1 MAQDKYTNINQD
13 TANFENLT
21 KFDSFFINRYADGFV
36 TGYSFVFVTKPS
48 LFVYPYKPPVTERKL
63 MLAYEN
69 MTKDQTFSQF
79 LAEDSLNRNDR
90 IIAEQL
96 SFYEG
101 IFPSNYTR
109 QNFLPMFTNKSKA
122 FSTVDVVMEQQEFF
136 PTKQGFRMA
145 LPTYKTQSEATST
158 LAIPMNETP
167 NLDITKT
174 MSFWVNY
181 ISNVTDGTFH
191 ANPDMVKNG
200 VIDYMSSIYYF
211 VLEPDGR
218 TLKYWAKYTG
228 CWPNQ
233 IPYSQMSYRRGE
245 GTLVEIEANF
255 VYTSKEEM
263 NVAILE
269 DFNRVSL
276 DIVPAS
282 REEIDAD
289 YLSPKK
295 SLYLSKENLTNL
307 PNYSPELRSP
317 LVFFKRGRT
326 DSSVNPDE
334 LTDKFELTFGPDTYG
349 DTFVQNAFEDDYF
362 FNTKSFF
369 SSKLDE
375 EE

>member
-1 MAQDKYTNINQD
+1 MAEDKFTNINQD
-13 TANFENLT
+13 IANFDNLT
-21 KFDSFFINRYADGFV
+21 KFDSFIINRYIDGFI

-48 LFVYPYKPPVTERKL
+48 LFIYPYKPPVNNREL

-69 MTKDQTFSQF
+69 MTKDQLFSQF

-90 IIAEQL
+90 IISEQL

-109 QNFLPMFTNKSKA
+109 QNFMPLFTNKSKA
-122 FSTVDVVMEQQEFF
+122 FNTSDTVMEQQEVFV
-136 PTKQGFRMA
+136 TKQGFRMP
-145 LPTYKTQSEATST
+145 LPTFKTPSEANGT

-174 MSFWVNY
+174 LSLWVNY
-181 ISNVTDGTFH
+181 ISNVTDGTFN
-191 ANPDMVKNG
+191 ANPTMVKNG

-211 VLEPDGR
+211 VLEPDGK
-218 TLKYWAKYTG
+218 TVKYWAKYTG

-245 GTLVEIEANF
+245 STIVEVEANF
-255 VYTSKEEM
+255 VYTNKEEM

-276 DIVPAS
+276 DFIS
-282 REEIDAD
+282 TGREEIDAE

-295 SLYLSKENLTNL
+295 SLFLSKERIKNIA
-307 PNYSPELRSP
+307 NYSPESRSP
-317 LVFFKRGRT
+317 LVFYKQGRSEKST
-326 DSSVNPDE
+326 NPDD
-334 LTDKFELTFGPDTYG
+334 LNDKFELTFGIDVYS
-349 DTFVQNAFEDDYF
+349 DTFVDSKFTEDYF
-362 FNTKSFF
+362 FNTKEFF
-369 SSKLDE
+369 TSKLDE